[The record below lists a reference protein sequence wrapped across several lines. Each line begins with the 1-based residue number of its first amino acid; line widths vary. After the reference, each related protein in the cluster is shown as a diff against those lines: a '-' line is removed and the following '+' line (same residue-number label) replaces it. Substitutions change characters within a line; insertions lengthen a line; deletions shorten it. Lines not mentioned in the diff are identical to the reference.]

1 MTIDSSAH
9 SSSAVDWSQSVRQ
22 TCLSAGLAEHWRAD
36 IGVVLG
42 SGLGAAA
49 EHLAEADSHTLRM
62 GDIPGLAAPHVA
74 GHRGRWLLTRCGRH
88 RVIVQQGRIHAYEGH
103 STAAI
108 TAHVRLMAAFG
119 VRTLILTNA
128 AGGIRRGF
136 QPGSFMAILDH
147 LRAPHMGFPT
157 WCQTVTD
164 SRIHVSAT
172 GDTAAVQRQQ
182 RRNPW
187 APQLISRLLDIPT
200 SLRIHQGV
208 YAMMPGPAYETPA
221 EVRMLQTLGADAVG
235 MSTIPEALTAADCG
249 MQVLGLSCITNIAC
263 GLSTATLSHADV
275 TATALTVESQLGNLL
290 RAFIHTL

>member
-1 MTIDSSAH
+1 MTTNSSLH
-9 SSSAVDWSQSVRQ
+9 SSRPADWVQAADQ
-22 TCLSAGLAEHWRAD
+22 TRISAGLSRHWQGD

-42 SGLGAAA
+42 SGLGPAA
-49 EHLAEADSHTLRM
+49 EHLAEAESHTLRM
-62 GDIPGLAAPHVA
+62 ADIPGLEPPHVA
-74 GHRGRWLLTRCGRH
+74 GHRGRWLFTRCGRH

-103 STAAI
+103 SAAAI

-147 LRAPHMGFPT
+147 LRAPQMGFPT
-157 WCQTVTD
+157 WHQIVTAGSSTASADQNTV
-164 SRIHVSAT
+164 AQ
-172 GDTAAVQRQQ
+172 QRQP

-187 APQLISRLLDIPT
+187 DPQLISGLLAIPT
-200 SLRIHQGV
+200 SLRIHRGV

-249 MQVLGLSCITNIAC
+249 LRVLGLSCITNIAC

-290 RAFIHTL
+290 HDFIHSL